1 MKTFHLPMLAVM
13 ALGCA
18 PLCAQSSPATPPPQQ
33 GETWTRELAEP
44 VQRGKLQDA
53 FQFVRG
59 DTGKWS
65 DEPKL
70 LCAPL
75 TDKPSKTS
83 LDEWFDQMERRR
95 GAPPRADEDAWLLF
109 RTRQFDDNDRIWIER
124 IERRG
129 KRISIVMNEAIWQGK
144 YFKTFTFYQT
154 YGINLGKLA
163 PGEYSV
169 DWTIRSRAFRQFAG
183 EGKPTPE
190 NWPNDDAP
198 AEKKPVVIT
207 MKISVA
213 SEPPKVGAASERR

>member
-18 PLCAQSSPATPPPQQ
+18 PLCAQTSPAPPQQ

-53 FQFVRG
+53 FQFIRG

-124 IERRG
+124 IERQG

-154 YGINLGKLA
+154 YGINLGKLV

-190 NWPNDDAP
+190 NWPKDDAP
-198 AEKKPVVIT
+198 AQKKPVVIT

-213 SEPPKVGAASERR
+213 SEPPKVGAASEHR